1 MPTVPKLSVTNNYIA
16 PLIARITAATPQ
28 YGYGMS
34 EDTNTANCF
43 RGIISSNISR
53 LVTSQYNST
62 LLTAST
68 NNIDWNTPAKIKTNP
83 TIGNTNGYY
92 YYTTNNGT
100 NNTTLT
106 INTSPSGRG
115 TKTVIAEGA
124 NIHITNN
131 INYLDEGDSTKIL
144 ILIAKKNPTTGTG
157 GNIYV
162 DPSVTNIDAILIA
175 DGSLLNG
182 TATATPS
189 IINSLD
195 WLTPSET
202 NLINNRL
209 VINGRLYS
217 MNTRG

>member
-1 MPTVPKLSVTNNYIA
+1 MTTVPKLSLTNNYIA
-16 PLIARITAATPQ
+16 PLIARITGANPQ

-34 EDTNTANCF
+34 EDTTTANCF

-62 LLTAST
+62 LLTVSA
-68 NNIDWNTPAKIKTNP
+68 NNINWADPAKIKTNA
-83 TIGNTNGYY
+83 TISNTNGYY

-106 INTSPSGRG
+106 LPAAPTGRG
-115 TKTVIAEGA
+115 TKTVVAEGA
-124 NIHITNN
+124 NIHITGN

-182 TATATPS
+182 SPS
-189 IINSLD
+189 NALD
-195 WLTPSET
+195 WLNASEK

-209 VINGRLYS
+209 TINGRLYS

>member
-1 MPTVPKLSVTNNYIA
+1 MSTVPKLSVTNNYIP
-16 PLIARITAATPQ
+16 PLIARITSATPQ

-53 LVTSQYNST
+53 LVTSQYNSA
-62 LLTAST
+62 LLTSSA

-83 TIGNTNGYY
+83 TIANTNGYY

-106 INTSPSGRG
+106 INSSPTGRG

-157 GNIYV
+157 GNISI

-175 DGSLLNG
+175 DGSLLN
-182 TATATPS
+182 ATFSAPSTITP
-189 IINSLD
+189 LD
-195 WLTPSET
+195 WLTP
-202 NLINNRL
+202 
-209 VINGRLYS
+209 
-217 MNTRG
+217 